1 MKTKYLIFSIA
12 FILILSCQRKNDQ
25 LNEFIINTFPDIE
38 SGNVLVLPGSGC
50 SGCISDAE
58 NSIDSLLKTN
68 NYKIIF
74 CKIQSLKTLKNRLR
88 DKRISFDDPNILIDT
103 ADNYIK
109 NSVKYKD
116 FWSYPTHIVV
126 KNRVITEITK

>member
-1 MKTKYLIFSIA
+1 MKIKYLIFSIT
-12 FILILSCQRKNDQ
+12 ILLIFSCQRNGGQ
-25 LNEFIINTFPDIE
+25 LNEFILKTFPDIE
-38 SGNVLVLPGSGC
+38 SGNILVLPGSGC

-88 DKRISFDDPNILIDT
+88 DKKIRLDDPNILIDT
-103 ADNYIK
+103 ADTYIK

-116 FWSYPTHIVV
+116 FWSYPTHIIV
-126 KNRVITEITK
+126 KNKVITEITK